1 MSRLTWQSRCWVAIT
16 LTAAALTGC
25 VGEGRTD
32 RTAEFEVSQPVDSTM
47 TAASSTGTMD
57 NDGVRP
63 STDATIHDVD
73 VAVET
78 STAAPTVTS
87 VENLGDAAAAEF
99 TRSLFADLPGDEP
112 GCTVAVGR
120 GGAVVFAEA
129 YGAARLEP
137 FEPMT
142 AGTVVDIGS
151 VSKQFTATA
160 ILLLAERDEVDLDAP
175 LSMYLPDL
183 PAWASQMTV
192 AQLIHHQSGIP
203 DYIDLLVQRGFNVTG
218 TSPTIADTLAALAD
232 VVDLRFAPGS
242 KWEYS
247 NSNYF
252 LLSQIV
258 LAVTGED
265 LGTFLD
271 AEVFEP
277 LGLDMVLD
285 PIGAIENKAVSYEQ
299 VGGEWH
305 VADSH
310 WQVTI
315 GTGSIQTTPSQLVVW
330 AAQYWE
336 PTIGA
341 TTIDAERFEGAVDT
355 QEGKYGAGIVE
366 ADIGGNV
373 GRMLNHNG
381 HWGGFYTVF
390 SVATEHRV
398 AVAVSCASPTAIGR
412 IRHHRTFDRDLL
424 ASWIDSS

>member
-1 MSRLTWQSRCWVAIT
+1 MNGATADQLGSPRIARTVLGVPSSTKARSIAVAMTIV
-16 LTAAALTGC
+16 ALSGC
-25 VGEGRTD
+25 AGGGRTNSTVD
-32 RTAEFEVSQPVDSTM
+32 VEVSQPVDSM
-47 TAASSTGTMD
+47 TTPGASTT
-57 NDGVRP
+57 N
-63 STDATIHDVD
+63 T
-73 VAVET
+73 
-78 STAAPTVTS
+78 

-120 GGAVVFAEA
+120 G
-129 YGAARLEP
+129 
-137 FEPMT
+137 M
-142 AGTVVDIGS
+142 
-151 VSKQFTATA
+151 
-160 ILLLAERDEVDLDAP
+160 
-175 LSMYLPDL
+175 
-183 PAWASQMTV
+183 
-192 AQLIHHQSGIP
+192 
-203 DYIDLLVQRGFNVTG
+203 LVQRGFDVMD
-218 TSPTIADTLAALAD
+218 TSPTIADALAALAD

-265 LGTFLD
+265 LGTFLA

-277 LGLDMVLD
+277 LGHDMVLD

-355 QEGKYGAGIVE
+355 EEGKYGAGIVE
-366 ADIGGNV
+366 ADVGGNV

-381 HWGGFYTVF
+381 HWDGFYTV
-390 SVATEHRV
+390 SPVATEHRV
-398 AVAVSCASPTAIGR
+398 AIAVTCTSPTAIGR

-424 ASWIDSS
+424 ASWIGGS